1 MSTLTDFSSA
11 AFLVRILHTFLKNL
25 VFLCFFQHKSLIV
38 ELVFSNFWIYVAK
51 KTDKV
56 SYYFFSILYSIK
68 TVISYTEI
76 KLSFIHHIFIV
87 YFLDSTTFRDKN
99 IFVRFLDQM

>member
-1 MSTLTDFSSA
+1 MSTLTDFS
-11 AFLVRILHTFLKNL
+11 
-25 VFLCFFQHKSLIV
+25 CFFQNKSLIV
-38 ELVFSNFWIYVAK
+38 ELVFSKFWIYVAK

-76 KLSFIHHIFIV
+76 KLSFIHHSFIIFHIDKTGFYLTNIGGLW
-87 YFLDSTTFRDKN
+87 YFW
-99 IFVRFLDQM
+99 